1 MNHNCLHH
9 YHSCL
14 NGSTDG
20 GLNPAEP
27 ALSGE
32 EGGMTVNVMTHRAG
46 SGHVPIS
53 IHRHIT
59 WPHKNLNPDS
69 DRRNRLEC
77 FVSLPPILPQWVLIM
92 QPSWHVT
99 WHVAPAACLISD
111 QCGSGSGASGVTGDS
126 RLEAGVFQPN
136 TAASCSLVFINSDTN
151 TTWHGA
157 SRVTLVQH
165 SALHPIRHSSIT
177 LCNVILAICKVDC
190 RGRVTL
196 WCIMRG
202 MR

>member
-20 GLNPAEP
+20 GLKQGEP
-27 ALSGE
+27 APSGE
-32 EGGMTVNVMTHRAG
+32 EGGRTVNVMKHGAG
-46 SGHVPIS
+46 FGHAHPPSHGLIKTS
-53 IHRHIT
+53 T
-59 WPHKNLNPDS
+59 QTLPG
-69 DRRNRLEC
+69 RNRLEC

>member
-1 MNHNCLHH
+1 MEARMGDWSKESPHLQGRRKDNKCHETWGWVRACPHLHPPLH
-9 YHSCL
+9 GL
-14 NGSTDG
+14 TKTSTQTLTG
-20 GLNPAEP
+20 
-27 ALSGE
+27 
-32 EGGMTVNVMTHRAG
+32 
-46 SGHVPIS
+46 
-53 IHRHIT
+53 
-59 WPHKNLNPDS
+59 
-69 DRRNRLEC
+69 RNRLEC